1 MSFLPINLKEARARG
16 WDELDII
23 IVTGDAYIDHPSFGA
38 SIIGRVLENAG
49 FRVGIIPQP
58 NPKNDK
64 DFLALG
70 IPSLFFGVTA
80 GNMDSMVNHYTAQ
93 RKLRNDDAYTPN
105 GEIGKRPDR
114 AGDGTHR
121 SRCGPAPRQHGA
133 STLGRRAER
142 R

>member
-1 MSFLPINLKEARARG
+1 MPFLPINLKEAKARG
-16 WDELDII
+16 WDKLDII

-70 IPSLFFGVTA
+70 IPSLFLGVTA
-80 GNMDSMVNHYTAQ
+80 GNMDSMVSNSTAQ
-93 RKLRNDDAYTPN
+93 RKERNNDAYSPE
-105 GEIGKRPDR
+105 GISGLRPDR
-114 AGDGTHR
+114 ASLMYGMILKRIRKYTIIVLR
-121 SRCGPAPRQHGA
+121 
-133 STLGRRAER
+133 
-142 R
+142 